1 MAVVAGFILNAE
13 GRAALRAAIN
23 EAQRRNARLVVVV
36 HAIRGDD
43 DQREAAIIEA
53 TELTNGANI
62 AVELRATSGE
72 DLAEELLQISTEVE
86 ADLIVIGLRRRS
98 ITGKLI
104 LGSNAQRI
112 LLDSA
117 TPVLAIKSNR

>member
-1 MAVVAGFILNAE
+1 MAVVAGFISNAE

-23 EAQRRNARLVVVV
+23 EALRRNARLVVVV
-36 HAIRGDD
+36 HAPRGDD
-43 DQREAAIIEA
+43 DQREAAIVEA
-53 TELTNGANI
+53 TELTNGADI

>member
-1 MAVVAGFILNAE
+1 MAVVAGFISNAE

>member
-1 MAVVAGFILNAE
+1 M
-13 GRAALRAAIN
+13 
-23 EAQRRNARLVVVV
+23 V